1 MADRWTIKA
10 ILEKA
15 ADYLKEKG
23 DIANP
28 RLDAELLLAHV
39 LKATRMGLYLRF
51 DQPLHENEVA
61 GYRSLIQRRA
71 RHEPIQYITRVQEFW
86 SLEFS
91 VDPRVLI
98 PRPESE
104 LLVETALSLIST
116 DARTSDRPSIL
127 LDLGTGSGA
136 LAVSLAKEL
145 KDALIWATDQSAAA
159 LEVARLNAEKHGVA
173 EGIRFRSG
181 DLRAPIQ
188 REKAPFDV
196 IVSNPPD
203 VATED
208 YDTLPPEVRDHEP
221 KLALDG
227 HEKGM
232 RTIREIIKTAP
243 LYLTHGGWL
252 LVEMAPDQTEE
263 ALNLI
268 SETGQYVRGDRKKD
282 YTHRFRVILAQ
293 KA

>member
-1 MADRWTIKA
+1 
-10 ILEKA
+10 
-15 ADYLKEKG
+15 
-23 DIANP
+23 
-28 RLDAELLLAHV
+28 
-39 LKATRMGLYLRF
+39 
-51 DQPLHENEVA
+51 
-61 GYRSLIQRRA
+61 
-71 RHEPIQYITRVQEFW
+71 
-86 SLEFS
+86 
-91 VDPRVLI
+91 
-98 PRPESE
+98 
-104 LLVETALSLIST
+104 VETALSLIST
-116 DARTSDRPSIL
+116 DARASDRPSIL

-173 EGIRFRSG
+173 ERIRFRSG
-181 DLRAPIQ
+181 DLWAPIQ
-188 REKAPFDV
+188 REKVLFDV
-196 IVSNPPD
+196 IVSNPPY